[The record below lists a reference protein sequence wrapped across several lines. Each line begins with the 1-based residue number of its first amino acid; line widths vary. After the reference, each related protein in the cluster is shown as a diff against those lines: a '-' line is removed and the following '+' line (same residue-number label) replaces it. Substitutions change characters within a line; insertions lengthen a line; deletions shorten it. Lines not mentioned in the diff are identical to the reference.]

1 MAIVLCLFTLGFE
14 RLLLDLPSAWFL
26 VHPSANSHF
35 VNRPGSQFFQRNL
48 IVSRFHRVLPFGEF
62 AIDAF
67 AQLNVVK
74 ELGVARRLRLGPADH
89 GGVFTNFAHLD
100 FARLPDCQGII
111 AALVRLTVLLGGLLG
126 MECLLPNLPVA
137 RLVAEPATHADIVRC
152 VRAEPINVNA
162 PLGRLCL
169 VTPFADFPLG
179 PFADLYLVNHFS
191 IKLAEQTPTD
201 LRNFV

>member
-1 MAIVLCLFTLGFE
+1 MG
-14 RLLLDLPSAWFL
+14 
-26 VHPSANSHF
+26 
-35 VNRPGSQFFQRNL
+35 
-48 IVSRFHRVLPFGEF
+48 RFHRVLPIGGF

-74 ELGVARRLRLGPADH
+74 EFGVGWRLGLGPADH
-89 GGVFTNFAHLD
+89 GGVFTNFADLD
-100 FARLPDCQGII
+100 FARLPDCLALI
-111 AALVRLTVLLGGLLG
+111 AALVRLIVLLGSLLG
-126 MECLLPNLPVA
+126 VECLLPNLPVA
-137 RLVAEPATHADIVRC
+137 RLVAEPAAHADIVSC
-152 VRAEPINVNA
+152 VRMESIDVNA
-162 PLGRLCL
+162 ALGRLGL